1 MRFRQMGVRDLLKRW
16 FSRSRKDPAEP
27 VDPSPPAG
35 NDSDADQWCLE
46 GAEHLARGRLADAE
60 RAVAHAL
67 ELRHDYVE
75 ALLLQS
81 AIVRQQG
88 RLDEAAD
95 YLALAA
101 HFRPD
106 SGEVLYQ
113 LGVLAAAQGQADDAE
128 KLYRQSI
135 LKDPLHA
142 KAHNFLGALLA
153 ERGALEEAAECFRR
167 SVTLRPDF
175 APAHS
180 NLGSLLITQLDRFDQ
195 GAKHIE
201 EAVRLA
207 PDSPDVQCNR
217 AMLLQY
223 QGRYPEALHRWTELI
238 EAGVLTNDAKARLDR
253 ALIFLLQGDFE
264 AGWDEYEHRFDA
276 DRRRA
281 RDFGVPRW
289 DGDPLAGKSI
299 LVHAEQGVGD
309 EIMFASCLP
318 DLVACA
324 GRVVVECSERLE
336 RLFHRSFPQAVIHAG
351 RKNDSPGWLSEFSP
365 IDYQVPIGS
374 LPRKFRRHADA
385 FPGQY
390 PYLKADP
397 DRVEDWR
404 KRLDVAGSGPA
415 IGISWR
421 GGTAAT
427 RSAVRSVPT
436 DLLADFLPR
445 DVTWVSLQHGV
456 EIEEP
461 RLPGLRAFPG
471 VTQDLDELAAL
482 MGALDLVISVANT
495 NVHLAG
501 ALGRPVWVLV
511 SNRPEWR
518 YGASGDCMPWYPSS
532 RLFRCA
538 QHENW
543 EAVLNRMRGELDL
556 FIKQPERRTISG

>member
-1 MRFRQMGVRDLLKRW
+1 MALPEFLKGW
-16 FSRSRKDPAEP
+16 FWRAHAAGKSTGLERPSTSADAAAAEKRL
-27 VDPSPPAG
+27 
-35 NDSDADQWCLE
+35 LE
-46 GAEHLARGRLADAE
+46 GAEYVAQGRFADAE
-60 RAVAHAL
+60 RAVARAL

-81 AIVRQQG
+81 AIVREQG

-106 SGEVLYQ
+106 SGEVYYQ
-113 LGVLAAAQGQADDAE
+113 LGVLATAQGRVDEAE

-153 ERGALEEAAECFRR
+153 ERGAVEKAAECFRR

-180 NLGSLLITQLDRFDQ
+180 NLGALLITQLDRFDE

-201 EAVRLA
+201 EAIRLA

-253 ALIFLLQGDFE
+253 ALIFLLQGDF
-264 AGWDEYEHRFDA
+264 ATGWDEYEYRFDA

-281 RDFGVPRW
+281 RDFELPRW
-289 DGDPLAGKSI
+289 DGSPLAGRSI

-318 DLVACA
+318 DLIAGA
-324 GRVVVECSERLE
+324 GRVFVECSERLE
-336 RLFHRSFPQAVIHAG
+336 RLFSRSFPQAVIHAG
-351 RKNDSPGWLSEFSP
+351 EKSDSPDWLSGYYP

-374 LPRKFRRHADA
+374 LPRKFRRSPDA

-397 DRVEDWR
+397 ARVEDWR
-404 KRLDVAGSGPA
+404 KRLHEDGPGPA

-427 RSAVRSVPT
+427 RSAIRSVPA
-436 DLLADFLPR
+436 DLLVKFLPR

-456 EIEEP
+456 EIEAP
-461 RLPGLRAFPG
+461 PLPGLRAFPG

-482 MGALDLVISVANT
+482 MGALDLVVSVANT

-518 YGASGDCMPWYPSS
+518 YGASGECMPWYPSS
-532 RLFRCA
+532 KLFRCG
-538 QHENW
+538 QHEDW
-543 EAVLNRMRGELDL
+543 EAVLGRLRIALDC
-556 FIKQPERRTISG
+556 FIKRSGSPSAAT